1 MDSEVG
7 DQSQTLAVVKPM
19 ARGASFPIQYPTLSE
34 TNYGI
39 WAVKMKIIL
48 RSLGVWSVI
57 EDGDTD
63 DDKDQGAMVA
73 ISQAVPDD
81 VMMAIAEKQ
90 TAKEAWDALREM
102 RVGEDRVKKARVQV
116 LKRQLNKLYMEDS
129 ETINEFSMKL
139 TTLVGEIRSLG
150 TKLDDSEVIEKLF
163 NAVPDKFLQIIGTI
177 EQFGDIEMMSVSEAI
192 GRLRTFEEGLKGRM
206 HSKSSGE
213 QLLLTQ
219 AEWEARIPKAKRDEG
234 SCSNKRGGR
243 HGRGRGRGRGNG
255 GGRGNGERKN
265 EDQKPRNFDKSKVK
279 CFNCNEYGHFA
290 KECPKPNRREKAN
303 LVTKQIDDEPTLL
316 MIETCVLS
324 HAIQNEHVLL
334 HEDKVVPK
342 MNSTQDK
349 AWYLD
354 TGVSNHMPG
363 CIRKFAE
370 IDTTIKRSV
379 KFGDGSAVEIQG
391 RGSIL
396 FKCFIGEHRVLTNVY
411 YIPKLKSNIISL
423 GQLEEN
429 GCKVVIEGGVMSI
442 YDISQRVL
450 EKVNR
455 SRSRLYVFNI
465 VPALPECLL
474 ARSKEDAWHWYARY
488 GHVNFHALKL
498 LSQKQMVRGLPIIE
512 HEDRICDG
520 CLIGKQHRNP
530 FPAVVKFRA
539 ESPLELWHG
548 DLCGPIT
555 PATHGGKTFEA
566 FKKIKASA
574 EMEKNIKLKAFRI
587 DRGGEFTSNEFKTY
601 YELLGIKRYLTA
613 PYSPQQNGVVERRN
627 QTVVGMARS
636 LLKRMGVSGEF
647 WGEAPTVDHFRIFG
661 CVGHVKDVT
670 PHLSKLTDRSKP
682 MVFIGYDSNTKGYRM
697 FDPKSKRVVVTRDVV
712 FEEEKKWEWSKFPE
726 TKSAENTLTTH
737 YFTIAGTSDTTNQ
750 KDKEGV
756 SDSGIGIGM
765 DFPQP
770 TQEQTGDR
778 YQYATPVMNTRSRTF
793 VSNSPYTPTAT
804 VEESV
809 STETLQPLT
818 SDESSSVGPRGK
830 RGIKSL
836 YDVTVPIELQYSGL
850 CLLGEEEPSNFE
862 EAKADPMWRRAMEE
876 EISSIRK
883 NETWKLV
890 PLPDSHK
897 PIGLKWVYKLKNDTQ
912 GRIVKHKARLMAKGY
927 VQRQGIDFD
936 EVFAPVARLETVC
949 LLISIAA
956 HEGWEVHHMDVK
968 SAFLNALY
976 GLRQAPRAWNSKLD
990 KSLSTLGFDMC
1001 SLEHVVYMRNQVCQN
1016 SQRMTL
1022 NQSAYARKVLDKCG
1036 IKDCNHSKIPMEP
1049 RLKLSKESTSP
1060 PVDTTLYRSI
1070 VGSLRYLLHTRPDL
1084 AFSVGMVSRYMEKPT
1099 TEHMAVVKHILRY
1112 VKGTLNLGC
1121 VYEKKEGSLE
1131 LIGYSDSDLAGDT
1144 NDRKSTSCLIFFL
1157 GSVSKSVAGRLL
1169 ADLLK
1174 TEVKKVILKIDNQSA
1189 IALSK
1194 NSVHQE
1200 RSKHIDTRFHY
1211 IRDCVE

>member
-1 MDSEVG
+1 MDNEVG
-7 DQSQTLAVVKPM
+7 DQSKTLAVVKPM

-48 RSLGVWSVI
+48 CSLGVWSVI

-116 LKRQLNKLYMEDS
+116 LKRQLNKLHMEDS

-139 TTLVGEIRSLG
+139 TILVGEIRSLG

-163 NAVPDKFLQIIGTI
+163 SAVPDKFLQIIGTI

-192 GRLRTFEEGLKGRM
+192 SRLRTFKEGLKGRL

-219 AEWEARIPKAKRDEG
+219 AEWEARIPKVKRDEG
-234 SCSNKRGGR
+234 SCNNKRGR
-243 HGRGRGRGRGNG
+243 RQGRGRGRGRGNG
-255 GGRGNGERKN
+255 GGRGNGEHKN
-265 EDQKPRNFDKSKVK
+265 EDRKPRNFDKSKVK

-303 LVTKQIDDEPTLL
+303 LVTTQTDDEPTLL

-334 HEDKVVPK
+334 HEDKVVPN
-342 MNSTQDK
+342 MNNTQDK

-354 TGVSNHMPG
+354 TGASNHMTG
-363 CIRKFAE
+363 CIIKFAE
-370 IDTTIKRSV
+370 IDMTIKGSI
-379 KFGDGSAVEIQG
+379 KFGDGSAIEIQG

-396 FKCFIGEHRVLTNVY
+396 FECFT
-411 YIPKLKSNIISL
+411 
-423 GQLEEN
+423 
-429 GCKVVIEGGVMSI
+429 GGVMSI
-442 YDISQRVL
+442 FDRSQRL
-450 EKVNR
+450 LAKVNR
-455 SRSRLYVFNI
+455 SRNWLYVFNI

-474 ARSKEDAWHWYARY
+474 ARSKEDAWRWHARY

-498 LSQKQMVRGLPIIE
+498 LIQKQMVRGLPIIE

-530 FPAVVKFRA
+530 FPAVVLIRNKDEA
-539 ESPLELWHG
+539 
-548 DLCGPIT
+548 
-555 PATHGGKTFEA
+555 FEA
-566 FKKIKASA
+566 FKKIKASTK
-574 EMEKNIKLKAFRI
+574 MEK
-587 DRGGEFTSNEFKTY
+587 T
-601 YELLGIKRYLTA
+601 RYLTT
-613 PYSPQQNGVVERRN
+613 PYSPQQNGIIERRN

-636 LLKRMGVSGEF
+636 LLKSMGVPGEF
-647 WGEAPTVDHFRIFG
+647 WGEAVSTAVYLLNRAPTRSI
-661 CVGHVKDVT
+661 VGKT
-670 PHLSKLTDRSKP
+670 PYEAYYNHRSKP
-682 MVFIGYDSNTKGYRM
+682 MVFIGYDLNTKGYRM
-697 FDPKSKRVVVTRDVV
+697 FDPKSKR
-712 FEEEKKWEWSKFPE
+712 
-726 TKSAENTLTTH
+726 
-737 YFTIAGTSDTTNQ
+737 
-750 KDKEGV
+750 
-756 SDSGIGIGM
+756 
-765 DFPQP
+765 
-770 TQEQTGDR
+770 
-778 YQYATPVMNTRSRTF
+778 YATPVMNTRSRTF
-793 VSNSPYTPTAT
+793 VSNSPYTPAAT

-830 RGIKSL
+830 HGIKSL
-836 YDVTVPIELQYSGL
+836 YDVKVPIELQYSSL

-912 GRIVKHKARLMAKGY
+912 GRIVKHKARLVAKGY

-936 EVFAPVARLETVC
+936 EVFAPVARLETVR

-968 SAFLNALY
+968 SAFLNGDL
-976 GLRQAPRAWNSKLD
+976 KEEV
-990 KSLSTLGFDMC
+990 C
-1001 SLEHVVYMRNQVCQN
+1001 SLEHAVYMRNQGKGNLIVGVYVDDLIITGECIQDIDKFKSQMKKLFSMSDLGLLSYYLGIEVCQN
-1016 SQRMTL
+1016 SQRITL

-1036 IKDCNHSKIPMEP
+1036 MKDCNPSQIPMEP

-1070 VGSLRYLLHTRPDL
+1070 VGSLRYLLHTRPNL

-1099 TEHMAVVKHILRY
+1099 AEHMAAVKHILRY

-1121 VYEKKEGSLE
+1121 VYEKNEGSLE

-1144 NDRKSTSCLIFFL
+1144 NDRKSTSAVCQEAWL
-1157 GSVSKSVAGRLL
+1157 GRLL

-1174 TEVKKVILKIDNQSA
+1174 TEVKKVILKIDNQFA

-1194 NSVHQE
+1194 NSVHHE

-1211 IRDCVE
+1211 IRDCVESGMIEIQHVCTEDQCADIMTKSLAKILGVCFVFQVCYCFEKTNSESSAPRSKKPRQRW